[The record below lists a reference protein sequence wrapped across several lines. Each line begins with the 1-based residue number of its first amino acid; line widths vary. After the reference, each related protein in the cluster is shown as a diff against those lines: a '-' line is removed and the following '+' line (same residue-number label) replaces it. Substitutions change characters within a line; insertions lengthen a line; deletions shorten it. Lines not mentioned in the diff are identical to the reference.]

1 MFLLGLLRLVMCS
14 SMPSWSRSIPN
25 QTAVVTPR
33 IRVFRN
39 VSTAVSCT
47 ASPTR
52 VGVVN
57 EFQPAASV
65 PEVAR
70 TGVVAVG

>member
-1 MFLLGLLRLVMCS
+1 MCS
-14 SMPSWSRSIPN
+14 SMPSWSGSIPD

-33 IRVFRN
+33 IRVFGN

-65 PEVAR
+65 PQVTR
-70 TGVVAVG
+70 TGLVAVG